1 MRFSASAAWL
11 RGGIDAV
18 FVGRASLNV
27 RQRTDTGNS
36 ASYDTVRRRWLE
48 ARDRAGVGRQFMA
61 SEETPS
67 LGPALRF
74 PQWRSEYE
82 AALRETDR
90 RTLFKRVEIAEAS
103 LLSQR
108 DALTQHS

>member
-1 MRFSASAAWL
+1 
-11 RGGIDAV
+11 
-18 FVGRASLNV
+18 
-27 RQRTDTGNS
+27 
-36 ASYDTVRRRWLE
+36 
-48 ARDRAGVGRQFMA
+48 MA

-67 LGPALRF
+67 LGPALRV

-90 RTLFKRVEIAEAS
+90 RMLFKRVEIAEAS

-108 DALTQHS
+108 EALTRDSDGRVEKQELESALQNLRALKKNVLKFS

>member
-1 MRFSASAAWL
+1 
-11 RGGIDAV
+11 
-18 FVGRASLNV
+18 
-27 RQRTDTGNS
+27 
-36 ASYDTVRRRWLE
+36 
-48 ARDRAGVGRQFMA
+48 MA

-90 RTLFKRVEIAEAS
+90 RMLFKRVEIAEAS
-103 LLSQR
+103 LLNQREALSQDSDGR
-108 DALTQHS
+108 VEKQELEGALQTLRALKKNVLKFS